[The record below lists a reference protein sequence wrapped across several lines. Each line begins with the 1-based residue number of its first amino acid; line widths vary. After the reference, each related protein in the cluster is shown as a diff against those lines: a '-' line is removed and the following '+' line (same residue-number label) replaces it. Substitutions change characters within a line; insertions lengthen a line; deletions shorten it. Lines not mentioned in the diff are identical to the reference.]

1 MMAVGDQGTIITFDG
16 SKWTLVP
23 SGITTPFYGVANSS
37 GQVIVGAGGNIFRK
51 ALAGPSWVADVS
63 NTTNDLYAVSGGVLL
78 PGDNASAVGAG
89 GTVRMW
95 NSANGQWVPT
105 PHFSTVDILYGV
117 WDNPSVGTWVVGTS
131 GKVNRRG
138 GGNTWCQTA
147 GCSTSGTTNTLY
159 AVAGIVGSSYPVWAV
174 GGAGTIIRYDG
185 TAWSS
190 AVSGTTHTLRALA
203 VGGASDVWTAGDYGT
218 VLHWD
223 GSSWSGVPT
232 GITMNLYAIVVASP
246 YVYVFG
252 QSGTILFR
260 RP

>member
-1 MMAVGDQGTIITFDG
+1 MAVGDQGTIITFDG

-37 GQVIVGAGGNIFRK
+37 GQVIVGAGGKIFRK
-51 ALAGPSWVADVS
+51 ALAGPSWLADVS
-63 NTTNDLYAVSGGVLL
+63 NTTSDLYAVSGGVLL
-78 PGDNASAVGAG
+78 PGDDALAVGAS
-89 GTVRMW
+89 GTVQSF
-95 NSANGQWVPT
+95 NIANPQWIPR
-105 PHFSTVDILYGV
+105 PHFSTVVTLYGV
-117 WDNPSVGTWVVGTS
+117 WLNPSSSTWMVGSG
-131 GKVNRRG
+131 GKVDAWG
-138 GGNTWCQTA
+138 GGYRWCGTV
-147 GCSTSGTTNTLY
+147 GCTTSGTSNTLY
-159 AVAGIVGSSYPVWAV
+159 AVAGVNGSSSPVWAV
-174 GGAGTIIRYDG
+174 GAAGTIIRYNG

-203 VGGASDVWTAGDYGT
+203 VGGASDVWAAGDYGT

-252 QSGTILFR
+252 QGGTILFR